1 MRIFVLVLSVILAGC
16 AWLATRLQ
24 YPEVFL
30 FAMAHLP
37 RLADWLLEVGV
48 RPDHVDHIRPWLTG
62 EMLKETAMGAVF
74 AGYFVTALVAFWM
87 LKLTMG
93 RGNIES
99 LDVEKVQPLGDL
111 KTMRTWEAG
120 IPRSAARFT
129 VGGVV
134 VIFATI
140 VGFGYWATTALIAG
154 AIITSGSFVATGENK
169 IIQHF
174 EGGVISRILVREGD
188 IVSPDQVLIEL
199 DNTAPKAELRRLIL
213 REARAKAMS
222 ARLQAEM
229 DDVDRIEFPSELLEQ
244 KDDSDFSEILQTET
258 DIMRA
263 RRSSLKSQMA
273 TLEDGIGALRE
284 RMSGGEKQL
293 SAVHRQLAFIE
304 EEIRDK
310 EKLFKKGLI
319 RKPELLALQRAQSSL
334 TGEIG
339 RLEGEIGD
347 ARERT
352 SRIREQMASVRHAMV
367 QTIIEQMQQVTAEF
381 KDVRERMRSAQAV
394 LTRVNIVAPV
404 RGIVVRLRYHT
415 PGGVIEAGKSIM
427 ELLPVQEELI
437 IEARVKPQDID
448 NVKLGQQAS
457 VRLTAANRRITPTVS
472 GEVIYVSADSLQNEK
487 SGVPNEVDSYLA
499 RIRLNAS
506 EVSQLANFSITS
518 GMPVEVYIKT
528 AERTFLEYLTKPI
541 ADSMNRAFREL

>member
-1 MRIFVLVLSVILAGC
+1 MRIFVLVLSIILAGS
-16 AWLATRLQ
+16 AWFATRLQ
-24 YPEVFL
+24 YPEAFS
-30 FAMAHLP
+30 FAMTHIRQLP
-37 RLADWLLEVGV
+37 EWLLKAGV
-48 RPDHVDHIRPWLTG
+48 SAVYVDYARPWLTG
-62 EMLKETAMGAVF
+62 EMLEKVAMGVVF
-74 AGYFVTALVAFWM
+74 ATYFVAAIVLFWL
-87 LKLTMG
+87 LKLAMG
-93 RGNIES
+93 RSSIETP
-99 LDVEKVQPLGDL
+99 DIDKVQPLGDL
-111 KTMRTWEAG
+111 RTLHSWETG

-129 VGGVV
+129 VGGVG
-134 VIFATI
+134 VIMVTI

-174 EGGVISRILVREGD
+174 EGGVISKILVREGD

-199 DNTAPKAELRRLIL
+199 DDTAPKVELRRLTL

-222 ARLQAEM
+222 ARLQAEL
-229 DDVDRIEFPSELLEQ
+229 DDVDTIAFAAELLEQ
-244 KDDSDFSEILQTET
+244 KDDADFAEILQTET
-258 DIMRA
+258 NIMRA

-273 TLEDGIGALRE
+273 TLEDGIRAIRE
-284 RMSGGEKQL
+284 RISGGLKQL
-293 SAVHRQLAFIE
+293 ASVQKQLGFIE
-304 EEIRDK
+304 EEIEAK
-310 EKLFKKGLI
+310 ENLLKKNLI
-319 RKPELLALQRAQSSL
+319 RKPEVLALRRAQSSL
-334 TGEIG
+334 RGEIG

-381 KDVRERMRSAQAV
+381 KDVRERKRSAQAV

-404 RGIVVRLRYHT
+404 RGIVVRLKYHT
-415 PGGVIEAGKSIM
+415 SGGVIEAGKSIM

-448 NVKLGQQAS
+448 NVKLGQLAT
-457 VRLTAANRRITPTVS
+457 VRLTAANRRITPVVN

-487 SGVPNEVDSYLA
+487 VAAPNEVDSYLA
-499 RIRLNAS
+499 RIKLNAL
-506 EVSQLANFSITS
+506 EVNQLADFSITS

-541 ADSMNRAFREL
+541 VDSMSRAFREL

>member
-1 MRIFVLVLSVILAGC
+1 MRIFVLVLSIILAGC

-24 YPEVFL
+24 YPEVFSL
-30 FAMAHLP
+30 AMAHIRQLP
-37 RLADWLLEVGV
+37 DWLMNAGIGAAY
-48 RPDHVDHIRPWLTG
+48 VDYIRPWLTG
-62 EMLKETAMGAVF
+62 VMLEKSAMALVF
-74 AGYFVTALVAFWM
+74 AAYFVAAIVFFWL

-93 RGNIES
+93 RSNTETP
-99 LDVEKVQPLGDL
+99 DVDKVQPLGDL
-111 KTMRTWEAG
+111 KILHGWENG

-129 VGGVV
+129 AGGVA
-134 VIFATI
+134 VILTTV

-174 EGGVISRILVREGD
+174 EGGVISKILVREGD
-188 IVSPDQVLIEL
+188 IVNPDQVLIEL
-199 DNTAPKAELRRLIL
+199 DDTAPKAELRRLIL

-229 DDVDRIEFPSELLEQ
+229 DDLDKVEFPAELLEQ
-244 KDDSDFSEILQTET
+244 KDDADFSEILQTESN
-258 DIMRA
+258 IMRA

-284 RMSGGEKQL
+284 RISGGEKQL
-293 SAVHRQLAFIE
+293 VSVHRQLALIE
-304 EEIRDK
+304 EEIAAK
-310 EKLFKKGLI
+310 QNLLKKALI
-319 RKPELLALQRAQSSL
+319 RKPEVLALQRAQSSL

-352 SRIREQMASVRHAMV
+352 SRIREQMASMRHSMV

-381 KDVRERMRSAQAV
+381 KDVRERKRSAQAT
-394 LTRVNIVAPV
+394 LTRMNIVAPV

-415 PGGVIEAGKSIM
+415 PGGVIEAGKSIL

-448 NVKLGQQAS
+448 NVKLGQSAT
-457 VRLTAANRRITPTVS
+457 VRLTAANRRITPTVD
-472 GEVIYVSADSLQNEK
+472 GVVIYVSADSLQSEQA
-487 SGVPNEVDSYLA
+487 GAPNEVDSYLA

-506 EVSQLANFSITS
+506 EVQQLADFSITS
-518 GMPVEVYIKT
+518 GMPVEVFIKT

-541 ADSMNRAFREL
+541 VDSMSRAFREL